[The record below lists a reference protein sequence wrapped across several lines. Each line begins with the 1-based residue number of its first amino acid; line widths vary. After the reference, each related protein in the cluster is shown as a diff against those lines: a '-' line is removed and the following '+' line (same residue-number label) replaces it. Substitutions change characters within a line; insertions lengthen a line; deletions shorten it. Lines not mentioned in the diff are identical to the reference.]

1 MNKQMS
7 ELMQM
12 QELREKSISRR
23 KEIQEKIDSHFLK
36 NPPRKNRRQKRQKK
50 DKRES
55 SWSF

>member
-7 ELMQM
+7 ELIQL

-36 NPPRKNRRQKRQKK
+36 NPPRRNRKQKRQK
-50 DKRES
+50 REDDHH
-55 SWSF
+55 WSF

>member
-7 ELMQM
+7 ELMHL

-36 NPPRKNRRQKRQKK
+36 NPPRRNRKQKRQK
-50 DKRES
+50 REDDHH
-55 SWSF
+55 WSF

>member
-1 MNKQMS
+1 MS